1 MGFISRAAAEFV
13 ARMVCEAKD
22 GRSAGYA
29 PACARQRPKQCRD
42 TRQVSGGAQGHD
54 AAVAEIVLDGSGVLA
69 VIGQLVAAAMSQHV
83 AVGEE
88 RETGSLARATMRW

>member
-1 MGFISRAAAEFV
+1 
-13 ARMVCEAKD
+13 
-22 GRSAGYA
+22 
-29 PACARQRPKQCRD
+29 
-42 TRQVSGGAQGHD
+42 VSGGAQGHD

-83 AVGEE
+83 AVDEE